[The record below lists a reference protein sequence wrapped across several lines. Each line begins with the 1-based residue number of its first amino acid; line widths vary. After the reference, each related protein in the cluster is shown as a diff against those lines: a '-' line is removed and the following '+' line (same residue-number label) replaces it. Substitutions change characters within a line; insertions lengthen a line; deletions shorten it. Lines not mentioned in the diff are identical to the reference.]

1 MRLRDECKFPV
12 RSGKGYDELGDERVP
27 DEVKGFK
34 SVFRNGTLLEVG
46 TFSGQTVQ
54 WLRDEGKV
62 LDVVAKE
69 VAESDELANLS
80 KIAWRWHVTEQLEF
94 SATWPDEPEVGYFG
108 VSGKA
113 FGQIDFELVFFQLGE
128 DLIEDLQVMLMSGC
142 VDDDIVDVHNDVV
155 NAVQF
160 FLHKLLE

>member
-1 MRLRDECKFPV
+1 MV
-12 RSGKGYDELGDERVP
+12 RSGKGYDGLRDERVP

-34 SVFRNGTLLEVG
+34 SVVRNGTLLEVG
-46 TFSGQTVQ
+46 TFSGQSVQ

-94 SATWPDEPEVGYFG
+94 FATWPDAFWGQDEPKVGYFG
-108 VSGKA
+108 VSEKA

-128 DLIEDLQVMLMSGC
+128 DLIEDLQVMLVSGC
-142 VDDDIVDVHNDVV
+142 VDDDVVDVHNDVV
-155 NAVQF
+155 NAVQY
-160 FLHKLLE
+160 FLHKPLE